1 MNPRITTV
9 LVAAVFAL
17 SLGSGCID
25 ANFDSPTIIKSPRL
39 IAIRAEPPEIAFGED
54 VAFEALAL
62 DADGSELPGQPGV
75 ELRWT
80 VCLSLAEVVSAAG
93 LGFNSGLEDTCDE
106 GGPDLVRLDTE
117 GLPPNAARLPGTALF
132 ALLTMLP
139 MGMTMPPMDPGG
151 QTLDPMVT
159 ETLTQII
166 AIVGVPLRVRLEVW
180 RDGEMIQSG
189 FKRFAITQ
197 REDPTTNPPP
207 PRFSVGDVW
216 LSARDGADPHRCE
229 PEEGARPVV
238 TAGEDVTLLP
248 SEDEDTWIESYPV
261 YGLDGSMLINDE
273 SAYYSWFSTAGTFDD
288 AITQIPNSDVV
299 WTAPDEPGVYP
310 IWLVMRDGH
319 LGLSWCASEVEV
331 TAP

>member
-1 MNPRITTV
+1 MMNTRSTAV
-9 LVAAVFAL
+9 LLAALFSL

-25 ANFDSPTIIKSPRL
+25 ANFDAPSLVKSPRIL
-39 IAIRAEPPEIAFGED
+39 AIRAEPPELAFGED
-54 VAFEALAL
+54 VDFEALLL
-62 DADGSELPGQPGV
+62 DGDGSPLAEQAGV

-93 LGFNSGLEDTCDE
+93 LGFNSGLEDTCNE

-117 GLPPNAARLPGTALF
+117 GLAPNAAHLPGTEF
-132 ALLTMLP
+132 FRLLTMLP
-139 MGMTMPPMDPGG
+139 MGGPPPTGPGG
-151 QTLDPMVT
+151 EMLDP
-159 ETLTQII
+159 TLTDTLTTII
-166 AIVGVPLRVRLEVW
+166 AVVGVPLRVRLEVW
-180 RDGEMIQSG
+180 RDGEMILSA

-207 PRFSVGDVW
+207 PRFSVAEVW

-229 PEEGARPVV
+229 PEEGARPMV
-238 TAGEDVTLLP
+238 TAGAEVTIVP
-248 SEDEDTWIESYPV
+248 SDDEDTWLESYPV

-273 SAYYSWFSTAGTFDD
+273 SAYYSWFSTAGGFDD

-310 IWLVMRDGH
+310 IWVVVRDGH
-319 LGLSWCASEVEV
+319 LGLGWCESEVEV
-331 TAP
+331 TP